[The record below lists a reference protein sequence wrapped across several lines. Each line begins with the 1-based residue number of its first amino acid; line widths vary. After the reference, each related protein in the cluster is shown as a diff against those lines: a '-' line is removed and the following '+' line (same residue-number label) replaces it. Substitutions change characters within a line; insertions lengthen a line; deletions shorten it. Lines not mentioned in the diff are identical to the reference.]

1 MLKTTQE
8 KYCIYL
14 YAFKPV
20 YLLNN
25 GYKNNKKGQYLHWLV
40 KISKWKSAQVKVL
53 CLLVYILNLMYLLN
67 EKKDKNENAKKNEN
81 KMRMRVR
88 VRMKMRMKMRVEMRM
103 RMRMRV

>member
-25 GYKNNKKGQYLHWLV
+25 GYKNNKKGKYLHWLV

-53 CLLVYILNLMYLLN
+53 CLLVYILNFVYLLN
-67 EKKDKNENAKKNEN
+67 KKKKKIKMKMKIKNEKW
-81 KMRMRVR
+81 
-88 VRMKMRMKMRVEMRM
+88 
-103 RMRMRV
+103 

>member
-25 GYKNNKKGQYLHWLV
+25 GYKNNKKGKYLH
-40 KISKWKSAQVKVL
+40 
-53 CLLVYILNLMYLLN
+53 
-67 EKKDKNENAKKNEN
+67 
-81 KMRMRVR
+81 
-88 VRMKMRMKMRVEMRM
+88 
-103 RMRMRV
+103 